1 MFFTILGG
9 IALLAAVA
17 AILVLTPA
25 QPWRLDGE
33 TWYEQFAPRGRRD
46 TFAEELTVMR
56 VEAEAEAFAA
66 ARQPSRSR
74 ATAKLGDVAPG
85 ATRLGASNHSW

>member
-9 IALLAAVA
+9 VALLAAVA
-17 AILVLTPA
+17 AILILTPA
-25 QPWRLDGE
+25 HPWGLDGE

-56 VEAEAEAFAA
+56 IEAEAEAIVT
-66 ARQPSRSR
+66 ARQPSRTR
-74 ATAKLGDVAPG
+74 ASAKLGDVAPA
-85 ATRLGASNHSW
+85 ATRLGASNHGW